1 MHCIEIFQRKEAV
14 VVYFRPSAYT
24 PTAGAAWALIVVGV
38 LAILAGIA
46 AIVFPGLTLLT
57 LVALFGWFALV
68 TGIFEVIHAFSG
80 ARSTEGRVVLALWG
94 LATIVVGVLALV
106 LPGITLASFVVLL
119 AAYFFVTG
127 AAQIV
132 AAFRGHVHG
141 WLLVWGVI
149 GIVAGVVAI
158 AYPGAAALTIAILF
172 AVYAILG
179 GLTALFGGIAILR
192 ARSAGTDAR
201 SQRVA

>member
-1 MHCIEIFQRKEAV
+1 MT
-14 VVYFRPSAYT
+14 FRPAAYA
-24 PTAGAAWALIVVGV
+24 PTAGAAWALIIVGV

-68 TGIFEVIHAFSG
+68 AGIFEVIHAFSG
-80 ARSTEGRVVLALWG
+80 ARSTEGRIVLALWG

-106 LPGITLASFVVLL
+106 LPGITLASFVELL

-132 AAFRGHVHG
+132 AALRGHVHG
-141 WLLVWGVI
+141 WLLAWGVI
-149 GIVAGVVAI
+149 GIIAGIVAI
-158 AYPGAAALTIAILF
+158 VYPGAAALTLAILF

-192 ARSAGTDAR
+192 ARSAGIDDR

>member
-1 MHCIEIFQRKEAV
+1 MT
-14 VVYFRPSAYT
+14 FRPAAYA
-24 PTAGAAWALIVVGV
+24 PTAGAAWALIIVGV

-68 TGIFEVIHAFSG
+68 AGIFEVIHAFSG
-80 ARSTEGRVVLALWG
+80 ARSTEGRIVLALWG

-127 AAQIV
+127 AARSLRHCGGTSM
-132 AAFRGHVHG
+132 AGCWHG
-141 WLLVWGVI
+141 ASLASSPASWRSCI
-149 GIVAGVVAI
+149 
-158 AYPGAAALTIAILF
+158 PGLP
-172 AVYAILG
+172 
-179 GLTALFGGIAILR
+179 R
-192 ARSAGTDAR
+192 
-201 SQRVA
+201 